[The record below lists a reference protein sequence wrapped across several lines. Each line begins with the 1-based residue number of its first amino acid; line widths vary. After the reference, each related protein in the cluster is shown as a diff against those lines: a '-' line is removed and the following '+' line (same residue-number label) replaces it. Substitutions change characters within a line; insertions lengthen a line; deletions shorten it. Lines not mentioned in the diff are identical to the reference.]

1 MPSMK
6 DAFLEFCSL
15 TTDTTTEVGAKT
27 DGTTKFGAGKV
38 SMGANSLGSQDA
50 EDLFV
55 SGEIGMF
62 VDGRWEVT
70 FLRSSSMETGSWDVA
85 PLPMYYEE
93 NDTSVHGVQ
102 AGHSGSVGLAIS
114 ANSDKKNAS
123 AKVFTPRFHFA
134 CNFRR
139 KRLK

>member
-15 TTDTTTEVGAKT
+15 TTDTTTEVGTKT
-27 DGTTKFGAGKV
+27 DGTIKKGAGKV

-70 FLRSSSMETGSWDVA
+70 FLRRSSMETG
-85 PLPMYYEE
+85 Y
-93 NDTSVHGVQ
+93 GVQ

-139 KRLK
+139 KRLQ